1 MNSDSNKPVAIFLMG
16 PTASG
21 KTGLAIELHRKFP
34 VEIVSVDSS
43 LVYRGMDIGTA
54 KPTAE
59 ELVEAPHRLIDIRD
73 PDEPYSAAEFC
84 SDAMRE
90 MRRISESGRI
100 PLLVGGTIFYFHSLE
115 FGLSDLP
122 AADPDTRRRIQQRIE
137 KEGLAAAHARLRALD
152 PVSGE
157 RIHENDSQR
166 IERALEIIELTGQT
180 PTQLA
185 FAPDQ
190 QPELPFTLIKYA
202 LWTEDRKLLNPRII
216 QRFDRMLEQGLVDE
230 VRGLLKSDWFD
241 PNLPAMRM
249 VGYRQVI
256 EYLQGK
262 CSYEDMRERAI
273 LATGQL
279 AKRQMTW
286 IRGYPGVE
294 KIDCLRSDLSTFCIG
309 ETSGKLSELGIY

>member
-1 MNSDSNKPVAIFLMG
+1 MNSNSNKPPAIFLMG

-21 KTGLAIELHRKFP
+21 KTGLAMELHQRFP

-43 LVYRGMDIGTA
+43 LVYRGMNIGTA
-54 KPTAE
+54 KPTKQ
-59 ELVEAPHRLIDIRD
+59 ELVASPHRLIDIRE
-73 PDEPYSAAEFC
+73 PNEPYSAAEFC
-84 SDAMRE
+84 VDAQRE
-90 MRRISESGRI
+90 MRRITESGNI

-115 FGLSDLP
+115 FGLSVLP
-122 AADPDTRRRIQQRIE
+122 AADPETRRRIQHSIE
-137 KEGLAAAHARLRALD
+137 QEGLAAAHARLRKVD
-152 PVSGE
+152 PVSAQ

-180 PTQLA
+180 PTELA
-185 FAPDQ
+185 LAPGQ
-190 QPELPFTLIKYA
+190 KPVLPYTLIKYA
-202 LWTEDRKLLNPRII
+202 LWTEDRKLLNPRIA
-216 QRFDRMLEQGLVDE
+216 QRFDRMLDEGLVDE
-230 VRGLLKSDWFD
+230 VRGLLKSEWFD

-256 EYLQGK
+256 EYLEGK
-262 CSYEDMRERAI
+262 YSYEEMRERAI

-294 KIDCLRSDLSTFCIG
+294 KLDCLRSDLTTFCI
-309 ETSGKLSELGIY
+309 SIFSRKLSDLGIY

>member
-1 MNSDSNKPVAIFLMG
+1 MG

-21 KTGLAIELHRKFP
+21 KTGLAIELQKRFP

-54 KPTAE
+54 KPTPE
-59 ELVEAPHRLIDIRD
+59 ELEVAPHSLIDIRE
-73 PDEPYSAAEFC
+73 PYEPYSAADFC

-90 MRRISESGRI
+90 MKRVTEAGKI

-115 FGLSDLP
+115 FGLSELP
-122 AADPDTRRRIQQRIE
+122 AADPDTRKRIQRSIE
-137 KEGLAAAHARLRALD
+137 KEGLAAAHARLKALD

-190 QPELPFTLIKYA
+190 KPELPYTLIKYA

-309 ETSGKLSELGIY
+309 KTSGKLSELGIY

>member
-1 MNSDSNKPVAIFLMG
+1 MNPKSSKPTAIFLMG

-21 KTGLAIELHRKFP
+21 KTGLAVELCQRFP

-54 KPTAE
+54 KPTKE
-59 ELVEAPHRLIDIRD
+59 ELALAPHRLIDIRE
-73 PDEPYSAAEFC
+73 PYEPYSAAEFC
-84 SDAMRE
+84 ADAWRE
-90 MRRISESGRI
+90 MKRITESGKI

-115 FGLSDLP
+115 FGLSELP
-122 AADPDTRRRIQQRIE
+122 AADPDTRKRIQQSIAV
-137 KEGLAAAHARLRALD
+137 EGLAAAHVRLKELD
-152 PVSGE
+152 PVSAK

-180 PTQLA
+180 PTQLTA
-185 FAPDQ
+185 DSAP
-190 QPELPFTLIKYA
+190 PREFPYKLCKMA
-202 LWTEDRKLLNPRII
+202 LWVDDRKELNPRIAH
-216 QRFDRMLEQGLVDE
+216 RFDQMLELGLVEE
-230 VRGLLKSDWFD
+230 VAGLLKKDWFD

-262 CSYEDMRERAI
+262 TTYEQMRERAI
-273 LATGQL
+273 IATGQL

-286 IRGYPGVE
+286 IRGYPGVNTF
-294 KIDCLRSDLSTFCIG
+294 DCFRSNLASTCITYIG
-309 ETSGKLSELGIY
+309 ENCQI

>member
-1 MNSDSNKPVAIFLMG
+1 MYSNSSNPPAIFLMG

-21 KTGLAIELHRKFP
+21 KTGLAIELHRTFP

-59 ELVEAPHRLIDIRD
+59 ELAIAPHSLINIRE
-73 PDEPYSAAEFC
+73 PYEPYSVAEFC
-84 SDAMRE
+84 SDARRE
-90 MRRISESGRI
+90 MRRITESGKI

-115 FGLSDLP
+115 FGLSELP
-122 AADPDTRRRIQQRIE
+122 AADPHTRKRIQQSIE
-137 KEGLAAAHARLRALD
+137 VEGLAAAHARLKKLD
-152 PVSGE
+152 PVSAE

-180 PTQLA
+180 PTELA
-185 FAPDQ
+185 FAADQ
-190 QPELPFTLIKYA
+190 KPELPYTLIKYA
-202 LWTEDRKLLNPRII
+202 LWTEDRKLLKPRITR
-216 QRFDRMLEQGLVDE
+216 RFDQMLEGGLIDE